1 MWFSLFIFATL
12 VIASYGELVD
22 QVVISPNSH
31 LLGSDVYKVQHELKK
46 AEIFPTVIDKFLPS
60 FLLTA
65 EWPSGES
72 ADLGNTVKVDDVQ
85 DEPTIT
91 VRRDPAASSSLSSSE
106 SANVAYTITITD
118 PDAPSRDNPKW
129 SEFCH
134 FIATGVEISSS
145 SSGASNV
152 VKVSGLKDIMPY
164 KAPGPPP
171 KTGKHRYVFLLFA
184 PANGTTDP
192 LHLTKPGDRKHWGT
206 GEERHGVRDW
216 AKENGLEPV
225 AANFIYAQ
233 NEKQ

>member
-1 MWFSLFIFATL
+1 MLFSLSVFATL
-12 VIASYGELVD
+12 AVAQSVN
-22 QVVISPNSH
+22 QVVISSNSH
-31 LLGSDVYKVQHELKK
+31 LLDSDVNKVQHELKR

-60 FLLTA
+60 FLLAA

-91 VRRDPAASSSLSSSE
+91 VRRDPSASSSVSSSE
-106 SANVAYTITITD
+106 SANVTYAITITD

-134 FIATGVEISSS
+134 FVATGVEISSS
-145 SSGASNV
+145 SSAAPSV
-152 VKVSGLKDIMPY
+152 VKLSGLKDIMSY
-164 KAPGPPP
+164 KPPGPPL

-184 PANGTTDP
+184 PANGTTDS

-206 GEERHGVRDW
+206 GKERHGVRDW
-216 AKENGLEPV
+216 AKNNGLEPV
-225 AANFIYAQ
+225 AANFVYAQ
-233 NEKQ
+233 NEEQ